1 MQAAYRWTAAA
12 ALAVRDALSFGEGL
26 SCGRSRSATNGQL
39 RAGTD
44 QGNPRAAHLRH
55 SRSGRHIGRL
65 AIASAAPLTTLPG
78 DEEQIPTD
86 APRLRIR
93 NFGKRIGMY

>member
-1 MQAAYRWTAAA
+1 MHLGCGSVTSEKGLALRAGLIGLSREAG

-65 AIASAAPLTTLPG
+65 AIASAGL
-78 DEEQIPTD
+78 
-86 APRLRIR
+86 LRSVSR
-93 NFGKRIGMY
+93 ESG